1 MDSSILINERIYS
14 LVLDHT
20 NSMYQSIYVDNTSLP
35 IAKMVNDIQNPT
47 SFTILYIDTTVPI
60 GTSWNVTVY
69 YGTNTEWS
77 GVLMYGKDNTTINGQ
92 LNITDNEQTIS
103 STIPQY
109 VSIGGSDVDI
119 VTNTGIDGSTTLYNA
134 YGISSTTMYEGPI
147 YPDSRV
153 VLRPN
158 LYIDGSAALTNL
170 GVVAFQMSIVY
181 LGMRK
186 PSNGGNHVPTFF
198 ANVTNTYVYEH
209 QT

>member
-119 VTNTGIDGSTTLYNA
+119 VPILVLMDPPPCITHMVYPLLPCMKDLYTLIAGWY
-134 YGISSTTMYEGPI
+134 YVPISISM
-147 YPDSRV
+147 
-153 VLRPN
+153 VLPH
-158 LYIDGSAALTNL
+158 S
-170 GVVAFQMSIVY
+170 
-181 LGMRK
+181 
-186 PSNGGNHVPTFF
+186 PT
-198 ANVTNTYVYEH
+198 
-209 QT
+209 